1 MQRLLT
7 IIALSL
13 SIAASA
19 QNVGIGTATPN
30 MKLHVSSLSDTA
42 LLQVDNNAVLANNT
56 NVGMYFK
63 NGSYY
68 TGAIKTTG
76 TGSNVARLGFYTF
89 AIANQNQLLE
99 RMSILDN
106 GNVGIGTNNP
116 SAKLEVNGSVKITGG
131 TPGTGKVLTS
141 DANGLATWENE
152 TFSNTERFGFKVKGN
167 LSTATNLSVV
177 YNTSTTT
184 PSLTASNTATQQTAV
199 LNMLVS
205 KAGLYHFSFAV
216 SSRDLSSFGSGSELF
231 VEISRVVS
239 GTPTEIVSNYLPLS
253 NGGSGWAGH
262 YDKELEMV
270 VPAGVTIRLTVRVSA
285 APPSQW
291 FLDSFVAGH
300 LIAE

>member
-1 MQRLLT
+1 MRKLPT
-7 IIALSL
+7 IISVLIS
-13 SIAASA
+13 SGMFA
-19 QNVGIGTATPN
+19 QNTGIGTATPD
-30 MKLHVSSLSDTA
+30 MKLHISSPSDTA
-42 LLQVDNNAVLANNT
+42 LLKVDNNTALANNT

-63 NGSYY
+63 NGTYY

-89 AIANQNQLLE
+89 AAANQNQLLE

-106 GNVGIGTNNP
+106 GNVGLGTNNP
-116 SAKLEVNGSVKITGG
+116 SAKLEVNGMVKITGG
-131 TPGTGKVLTS
+131 SPGTGKVLTS
-141 DANGLATWENE
+141 DANGLAAWENE
-152 TFSNTERFGFKVKGN
+152 NFSNTERFGFKVKGN
-167 LSTATNLSVV
+167 LSTATNLSSI

-184 PSLTASNTATQQTAV
+184 PSLSASNTATQQTAV

-205 KAGLYHFSFAV
+205 KAGLYHFSFSV
-216 SSRDLSSFGSGSELF
+216 SSRDFSNFGNGSELF

-239 GTPTEIVSNYLPLS
+239 GIPTEIVSNYLPLS

-270 VPAGVTIRLTVRVSA
+270 VPAGVTIRLTIRVSA
-285 APPSQW
+285 APPNQW
-291 FLDSFVAGH
+291 FLDSFVSGH